1 MKKIFLLLTCLL
13 YLLFYFLGGL
23 TAWEILSVCLL
34 FYFFLE
40 FLYDLGNRIVIL
52 DLAILLAVFT
62 CCFMPIIFYHEY
74 TRANFLA
81 RLWVKYM
88 PIESDDYFSFVD
100 PAVIAMIIGIRLPI
114 IKLKINKTPQLYIEN
129 VKKRLAKDPYIG
141 LYLIAIGTVS
151 GFLDFLSPTDLK
163 QVFKLMD
170 DLTYVGVFYVIY
182 SPGKYKRYI
191 VPGVIAL
198 MVGQTI
204 ATGMFGEFIYILAC
218 SLVLMLLGKKITF
231 RGKLL
236 YCAAGIFLIIIFQ
249 SIKMEYRERAWHQ
262 EGGGGDP
269 IYYGQ
274 LIASRVINPSE
285 LLDPDKLFF
294 ISVRMNQGWL
304 VAVTMN
310 RVPKKFPYAYGET
323 IWTSVAASIV
333 PRVLWPDKPKVGGVY
348 NLKRFWGYD
357 IKGYSMNIG
366 SLGEAYGNFGKTGGV
381 VFMFFYGLFFS
392 LTMAGIL
399 KIAEKRPTLILWIPF
414 LFYYAIGIETDL
426 LTTMG
431 SLIKG
436 IFFTWFIYKLFDVAF
451 RIEL

>member
-1 MKKIFLLLTCLL
+1 MKKILLLFTVILYLLL
-13 YLLFYFLGGL
+13 YLLGDL
-23 TAWEILSVCLL
+23 TAWEILSVCML

-40 FLYDLGNRIVIL
+40 FLYDLGKRIVIL

-62 CCFMPIIFYHEY
+62 CCFMPVIFYHEY
-74 TRANFLA
+74 TKANFMA

-88 PIESDDYFSFVD
+88 PIDSDDYLSFAD

-114 IKLKINKTPQLYIEN
+114 IKLKINKTPELYIEN
-129 VKKRLAKDPYIG
+129 VKRRLAKDPYIG

-151 GFLDFLSPTDLK
+151 GLLDFLSPTDLK
-163 QVFKLMD
+163 QVFKLLD

-198 MVGQTI
+198 MVGQTV

-218 SLVLMLLGKKITF
+218 SLVLMLLGKRISF

-236 YCAAGIFLIIIFQ
+236 YCTAGIFLIIIFQ

-262 EGGGGDP
+262 EGGGGDVV
-269 IYYGQ
+269 YYGQ
-274 LIASRVINPSE
+274 LIASRIINPSE
-285 LLDPDKLFF
+285 LLDPNKLFF

-310 RVPKKFPYAYGET
+310 RVPERYSYSYGET
-323 IWTSVAASIV
+323 IWTSVAATIV
-333 PRVLWPDKPKVGGVY
+333 PRVLWPDKPDVGGSS
-348 NLKRFWGYD
+348 NLKRFWGFN
-357 IKGYSMNIG
+357 IVGYSMNLG
-366 SLGEAYGNFGKTGGV
+366 SLGEAYANLDKLGGA

-392 LTMAGIL
+392 FMMAGIL
-399 KIAEKRPTLILWIPF
+399 RISEKRPTLILWFPF
-414 LFYYAIGIETDL
+414 LFFYSISVETDL

-431 SLIKG
+431 ALIKG
-436 IFFTWFIYKLFDVAF
+436 IFFTWIIYKFFDIAF